1 MQNKIKYLCLSAI
14 FGALPFVAFGAPVE
28 EVFIEDSSEELTGPE
43 QQILGIAADQDELSA
58 AAVNDYQVEGSLF
71 DQITNL
77 EQEKVLMQLEKERAQ
92 LDLELDRLA
101 AEKIKLHM
109 EIDTLSGRAE
119 QQQQEIETE
128 RAKLEAEAARL
139 ERQKQALEDETV
151 AAAARAETR
160 VIEQDVSDILFSDQY
175 RLINVVG
182 AGSQLQATIEDLTT
196 GQTRKLTVGKAL
208 DGYTVKSISLD
219 EGVVFVNA
227 DGNTQN
233 LNVGGAQ

>member
-1 MQNKIKYLCLSAI
+1 M
-14 FGALPFVAFGAPVE
+14 
-28 EVFIEDSSEELTGPE
+28 
-43 QQILGIAADQDELSA
+43 
-58 AAVNDYQVEGSLF
+58 
-71 DQITNL
+71 
-77 EQEKVLMQLEKERAQ
+77 
-92 LDLELDRLA
+92 
-101 AEKIKLHM
+101 
-109 EIDTLSGRAE
+109 
-119 QQQQEIETE
+119 
-128 RAKLEAEAARL
+128 
-139 ERQKQALEDETV
+139 
-151 AAAARAETR
+151 
-160 VIEQDVSDILFSDQY
+160 IEQDVSDILFSDQY